1 MMSHPQKAFYD
12 GSFWLIKKLLRI
24 AFPLFFLI
32 LPLGCHMNK
41 YQYRQRR
48 PLSQGIENIV
58 VVGFKGA
65 ISEGEDLGLFRCPI
79 CGATF
84 MAEPVSETIA
94 KEMSLDLFN
103 YLKKVGKY
111 SLIPPRQAKGVWS
124 TILSKGVTKDKGIVE
139 MLQEAG
145 KSFSSNAVF
154 FGYIYRW
161 RERVGKKYGVTSPA
175 SIAFDLHLIST
186 ENASIL
192 WKGSFNKTQLSLSEN
207 LLDLST
213 FIRSRGTWLTARE
226 LAQIGLEKL
235 LGNLSLS
242 LNSTNF
248 L

>member
-1 MMSHPQKAFYD
+1 MISHPQKAFYN
-12 GSFWLIKKLLRI
+12 GSLLLIKKLLRT
-24 AFPLFFLI
+24 AFPLFCLIFL
-32 LPLGCHMNK
+32 LGCHINK

-48 PLSQGIENIV
+48 PLPQGIENII

-84 MAEPVSETIA
+84 MAESVSETIA

-111 SLIPPRQAKGVWS
+111 SLIPPGQAKGVRS
-124 TILSKGVTKDKGIVE
+124 TILSRGVTKGIIE

-145 KSFSSNAVF
+145 KSTSSDAVF

-161 RERVGKKYGVTSPA
+161 RERVGKKYGVASPA
-175 SIAFDLHLIST
+175 SIAFDLHLISP
-186 ENASIL
+186 ENGSIL

-235 LGNLSLS
+235 IGNLSLS

>member
-1 MMSHPQKAFYD
+1 M
-12 GSFWLIKKLLRI
+12 
-24 AFPLFFLI
+24 
-32 LPLGCHMNK
+32 
-41 YQYRQRR
+41 
-48 PLSQGIENIV
+48 
-58 VVGFKGA
+58 
-65 ISEGEDLGLFRCPI
+65 
-79 CGATF
+79 
-84 MAEPVSETIA
+84 
-94 KEMSLDLFN
+94 
-103 YLKKVGKY
+103 
-111 SLIPPRQAKGVWS
+111 
-124 TILSKGVTKDKGIVE
+124 TKDVVE
-139 MLQEAG
+139 MLQETG
-145 KSFSSNAVF
+145 KSFSSDAVL

-161 RERVGKKYGVTSPA
+161 RERVGKKYGVISPA

-186 ENASIL
+186 ENGSIL

>member
-1 MMSHPQKAFYD
+1 MMSHPQKAFYN
-12 GSFWLIKKLLRI
+12 GSLSLIKKLLRT
-24 AFPLFFLI
+24 AFPLFCLIFL
-32 LPLGCHMNK
+32 LGCHINK
-41 YQYRQRR
+41 YQYKQRKSLPQR
-48 PLSQGIENIV
+48 IENIV
-58 VVGFKGA
+58 VVGFKAA

-79 CGATF
+79 CGSTF

-103 YLKKVGKY
+103 YLKKDAKY
-111 SLIPPRQAKGVWS
+111 SLIPPGQAKGVC
-124 TILSKGVTKDKGIVE
+124 KGVTTGIIE
-139 MLQEAG
+139 MLQETG
-145 KSFSSNAVF
+145 KSTSSDAVL

-161 RERVGKKYGVTSPA
+161 RERVGEKYGVISPA
-175 SIAFDLHLIST
+175 SIAFDLHLISP
-186 ENASIL
+186 ENGSIL

-235 LGNLSLS
+235 IGNLSLS

>member
-1 MMSHPQKAFYD
+1 MSHPQKAFYD

-24 AFPLFFLI
+24 AFPLFLLI

-41 YQYRQRR
+41 YHYRQRR
-48 PLSQGIENIV
+48 PLPQGIENIV

-65 ISEGEDLGLFRCPI
+65 ISEGEDLDLFRCPI

-84 MAEPVSETIA
+84 MAEPVPEAVA
-94 KEMSLDLFN
+94 KEMSLELFN

-111 SLIPPRQAKGVWS
+111 SLIPPRQAKGVRS
-124 TILSKGVTKDKGIVE
+124 TILSKDVTKGVVE
-139 MLQEAG
+139 MLQETG
-145 KSFSSNAVF
+145 KSFSSDAVF

-161 RERVGKKYGVTSPA
+161 REKVGKKYGVTSPA
-175 SIAFDLHLIST
+175 SVAFDLHLISP
-186 ENASIL
+186 ENGSIL
-192 WKGSFNKTQLSLSEN
+192 WKGSFDKTQLSLSEN

-213 FIRSRGTWLTARE
+213 FIRSGGTWLTARE

-235 LGNLSLS
+235 IGNLSLS